1 MKEKMKELAKFIL
14 GIALVLGVLLS
25 VCALCVTL
33 YNVFLSAYNKNEAS
47 ISDDAVKDTSEFAEE
62 EISID
67 DKAAKEISEE
77 RIFKEEPGL
86 VATDIFAITLPEDST
101 FLSETR
107 KHGISIFDK
116 DAKESGYGGFAFGVD
131 LYEKASDYAGGMDKK
146 VGEIIIDGINYDVV
160 MSFPS
165 EVQWDYTVSEEMPE
179 GYAKLYDNSFDIVA
193 TMVGID
199 KNVIDWGAG
208 TRGAD
213 IYKDLLSE
221 IKSKNTDGAL
231 GFAFLDANSD
241 GIDELFIGKVEDE
254 KSVVTQIYTLV
265 DKTPK
270 KVDIGTP
277 DSKIFVSISGFVLN
291 EYTDKDDCFI
301 AESYDIQ
308 PNSTDILQQVSFKID
323 DKNSKYYASYDDNKT
338 WEELE
343 KKDFDFRYNNIGNI
357 ETLYFEPFIK

>member
-1 MKEKMKELAKFIL
+1 MNK
-14 GIALVLGVLLS
+14 LVKYTFCMLTLSALLS
-25 VCALCVTL
+25 GCTKSKAP
-33 YNVFLSAYNKNEAS
+33 
-47 ISDDAVKDTSEFAEE
+47 ISNDAVKDASEFAAE

-77 RIFKEEPGL
+77 RIFEEKPGL
-86 VATDIFAITLPEDST
+86 VATDIFAITLPEDSV

-116 DAKESGYGGFAFGVD
+116 DAKENGYGGFAFGVD
-131 LYEKASDYAGGMDKK
+131 LYEKASDYAGGMDRK
-146 VGEIIIDGINYDVV
+146 VGEIVIDGINYDVV

-165 EVQWDYTVSEEMPE
+165 EVQWDYTISEEMPE

-208 TRGAD
+208 TKGAD
-213 IYKDLLSE
+213 IYKDLLLE
-221 IKSKNTDGAL
+221 IKSKNTDGTL

-254 KSVVTQIYTLV
+254 KSIVTQIYTLV

-270 KVDIGTP
+270 KVNIGTP
-277 DSKIFVSISGFVLN
+277 DSKIFVSVSGFILN
-291 EYTDKDDCFI
+291 EYTDKDDCFVI
-301 AESYDIQ
+301 ESYDIQ
-308 PNSTDILQQVSFKID
+308 PNSIDILQQVNFKID
-323 DKNSKYYASYDDNKT
+323 NKNSKYYVSYDDNKT

-343 KKDFDFRYNNIGNI
+343 KKDFDLRYNNIGNI
-357 ETLYFEPFIK
+357 ETLCFEPFVK